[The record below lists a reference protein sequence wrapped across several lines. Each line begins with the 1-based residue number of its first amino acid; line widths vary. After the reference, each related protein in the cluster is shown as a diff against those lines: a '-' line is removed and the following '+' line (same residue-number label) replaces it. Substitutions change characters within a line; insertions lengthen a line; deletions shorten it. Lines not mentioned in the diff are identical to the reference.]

1 MNDRE
6 DRIRRLLQDALRQPR
21 EQRESWIRAQ
31 CGSDA
36 DLAQRTLDLLRAAGD
51 WPLGASHARGNEQ
64 PTAATSASSAHA
76 PLQRT
81 PIFPIAMPASIGPYR
96 IIRALGRGGM
106 GEVFLGA
113 RQDEQSSKRV
123 ALKVIRSGISSGGDS
138 DSVIRRFTLE
148 RRVLASLDHP
158 NIARLIDAGQ
168 TSDGNPYFVMEFVE
182 GEPITEY
189 CDRHQLHTEER
200 LRLFIKVCA
209 AVQHAHQN
217 LIVHRDIKP
226 SNILVT
232 PDGEPKLLDFGISK
246 LVNPDVFG
254 VTSDTVADVGPMTPE
269 YASPEQVLGKPIGTA
284 SDIYSLGVLLYEL
297 LTGRPPYQLR
307 SRAIAEMVRVIV
319 EDDPERP
326 SNVVTRDLITETAQ
340 GTTTIKADQLAKA
353 LGEGAATRL
362 RRKLVGDIDNI
373 VLHAMRKSPQ
383 RRYSSASAFAEDVE
397 RYLEGRP
404 VSARADVWWYVTSK
418 FVSRNRVAVIAATL
432 GLVGVVAGGALAA
445 VAWRGE
451 QAARVAEAAQRQAA
465 DQRLAQ
471 VRALAERFLQDLR
484 SRVEKRKGQTESLL
498 LLAETSLSL
507 LSELQAEFP
516 QDKALKRELA
526 RGYIN
531 MANSLGGV
539 RGARGGAVTEAGE
552 LLAKGTALRAEL
564 HQDDPSDL
572 DLRREYVA
580 ALIDT
585 VNLSLRLCNM
595 TAASETAD
603 RAVQIA
609 EQAGSGPE
617 GARAIAAANQIR
629 GDVYFQLEKLED
641 AERHYTRSMTIRR
654 ERYKNDVGDA
664 TAARDYTIGLDRL
677 MQLAVKRADWP
688 AAETMGREILAVRTG
703 LWKRGAKEDDARMP
717 ADVARTSYKLV
728 SVLLES
734 PGTDF
739 SELLALSERAVT
751 TLRALGSADESDS
764 RAAMELATAAR
775 LRARV
780 LLRATPP
787 DTNGAVEMARLAVD
801 SAART
806 LSTDSIAQD
815 NLHESALAKEV
826 LGDAELAAS
835 RTPDAIDR
843 ARAAYRESESI
854 LRELAARQPCAAEIT
869 RALERVIQKRSR

>member
-51 WPLGASHARGNEQ
+51 WPLGASHARGDEQ

-498 LLAETSLSL
+498 LLSETALKL
-507 LSELQAEFP
+507 LDELHSEFP
-516 QDKALKRELA
+516 DDAALKQELA
-526 RGYIN
+526 RGYVNI
-531 MANSLGGV
+531 ARDLAGV
-539 RGARGGAVTEAGE
+539 RGARGGAVDTARD
-552 LLAKGTALRAEL
+552 LLTRGLKLRAEL
-564 HQDDPSDL
+564 HQASPADITF
-572 DLRREYVA
+572 RREYVA
-580 ALIDT
+580 ALLESA
-585 VNLSLRLCNM
+585 NLFMRMSNVP
-595 TAASETAD
+595 AATEDAD
-603 RAVQIA
+603 RAIAIA
-609 EQAGSGPE
+609 EAGGDDA
-617 GARAIAAANQIR
+617 GLARVLATSHQLRGDISLENGTIDDAEKHFTRSLQIR
-629 GDVYFQLEKLED
+629 RTRYEQNSTD
-641 AERHYTRSMTIRR
+641 A
-654 ERYKNDVGDA
+654 N
-664 TAARDYTIGLDRL
+664 AAREYTNGLDRM
-677 MQLAVKRADWP
+677 MQLALRREDWP
-688 AAETMGREILAVRTG
+688 AAEELARQVLAIRTSLARRTDADASTRALNDLARTQYKFVGVLLDRPTADSNELLTAIQSSVRT
-703 LWKRGAKEDDARMP
+703 LQDLARSDPADAR
-717 ADVARTSYKLV
+717 L
-728 SVLLES
+728 
-734 PGTDF
+734 
-739 SELLALSERAVT
+739 
-751 TLRALGSADESDS
+751 
-764 RAAMELATAAR
+764 AMELATAAR

-780 LLRATPP
+780 LLRHDPP
-787 DTNGAVEMARLAVD
+787 DPAETMTMATLSVT
-801 SAART
+801 SAAAALT
-806 LSTDSIAQD
+806 IDSHAAD
-815 NLHESALAKEV
+815 HMLEFALAREV
-826 LGDAELAAS
+826 QGDVELATSTAS
-835 RTPDAIDR
+835 DAVAR
-843 ARAAYRESESI
+843 AREAFQESERT
-854 LRELAARQPCAAEIT
+854 LRELSAQQPTNGEIAA
-869 RALERVIQKRSR
+869 ALKRVVAKRSR